1 MWSKAVKE
9 QALRKY
15 YESLA
20 GSEETKAF
28 YVGQARDFLNKINFR
43 EPNRASVI
51 YYISKLKE
59 RDFKD
64 SSINLKWRILRRFFI
79 VNGIRWP
86 FKKSEAPRI
95 RESTVDARALHP
107 EIIRRFIRLAIEG
120 KLTQA
125 EAAVL
130 ALCTTYGVRRSEIV
144 TIRPE
149 DVDFKSQTILVKTEK
164 HGRER
169 YHMIPEQILPWIE
182 GYDFPKIN
190 ENRVRQIYKE
200 IERKAGME
208 HIDMTGPHAIRRTL
222 VTLVGRYCSELE
234 VKKFFR
240 WGATTMPQKYT
251 AVKFVGLDEEEIQ
264 VDKEDQNIDE
274 RVFAQH
280 PFLKLWGG
288 QENER

>member
-1 MWSKAVKE
+1 MLSKAAKE
-9 QALRKY
+9 QMLRRY

-20 GSEETKAF
+20 GSEATKSF

-43 EPNRASVI
+43 EPNRSSVI
-51 YYISKLKE
+51 YYMGKLQE
-59 RDFKD
+59 RGFKD

-86 FKKSEAPRI
+86 FKKNETPRI

-107 EIIRRFIRLAIEG
+107 EIIRRFIRLALDG

-130 ALCTTYGVRRSEIV
+130 ALCTTYGLRIGEVVSIA
-144 TIRPE
+144 PE
-149 DVDFKSQTILVKTEK
+149 DFDRRANIILIKTEK

-169 YHMIPEQILPWIE
+169 YHSIPDEILPWIE
-182 GYDFPKIN
+182 GYDFPKVN
-190 ENRVRQIYKE
+190 EDKVRAIYKS
-200 IERKAGME
+200 IESKAGME
-208 HIDMTGPHAIRRTL
+208 HIYRTGPHAIRRTL
-222 VTLVGRYCSELE
+222 VTMVGRYCSELE

-240 WGATTMPQKYT
+240 WGAITMPQKYT
-251 AVKFVGLDEEEIQ
+251 AVKFVGLEHEEIQ
-264 VDKEDQNIDE
+264 TNEEDHNIDE
-274 RVFAQH
+274 KVFAQH

-288 QENER
+288 KIDG